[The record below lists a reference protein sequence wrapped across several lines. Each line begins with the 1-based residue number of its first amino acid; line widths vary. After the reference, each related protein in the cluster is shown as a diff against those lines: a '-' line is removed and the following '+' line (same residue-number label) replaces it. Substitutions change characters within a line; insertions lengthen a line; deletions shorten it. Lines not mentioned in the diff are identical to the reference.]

1 MAKIYKIHSRQ
12 IIDSR
17 GTPTVEVECHL
28 DDGTFALADVPS
40 GASTGEHEALELRD
54 KTNQYFGKSVYK
66 ALSNVNDIIAPA
78 LIGNGSNDIYE
89 IDQLMFDLDG
99 TYNKQNLG
107 ANAILGV
114 SLACLK
120 AFASSQKMQTF
131 EFIKQI
137 SKTTKNVMPIPMMN
151 ILNGGSHAD
160 NNVDIQEFMIYP
172 SGFKTFS
179 ESLQCGCEVFNTLKT
194 VLKQKGYST
203 SVGDEGGFA
212 PNLKS
217 NQEALDLLMEAI
229 EKSNY
234 RAGKEVFLTLDVA
247 SSEFFKD
254 TKPFPVHRLDKET
267 SGIMIISKNH
277 NSARLLTT
285 LFRLRKIHKTYLAV
299 CHGHISKKKGE
310 LKNELITFE
319 NDKKKIEKAITY
331 YKVLS
336 ETNLTSFLELKP
348 VTGRKH
354 QLRKQLALIDNPI
367 VGDKKYILSNK
378 KIKSDK
384 DLMLHAYSL
393 KFYINNKKF
402 FYKASPPPEFNKYL
416 NKKKL
421 NILNF

>member
-1 MAKIYKIHSRQ
+1 MR
-12 IIDSR
+12 IDR
-17 GTPTVEVECHL
+17 WI
-28 DDGTFALADVPS
+28 
-40 GASTGEHEALELRD
+40 R
-54 KTNQYFGKSVYK
+54 
-66 ALSNVNDIIAPA
+66 
-78 LIGNGSNDIYE
+78 
-89 IDQLMFDLDG
+89 
-99 TYNKQNLG
+99 
-107 ANAILGV
+107 
-114 SLACLK
+114 
-120 AFASSQKMQTF
+120 
-131 EFIKQI
+131 
-137 SKTTKNVMPIPMMN
+137 
-151 ILNGGSHAD
+151 
-160 NNVDIQEFMIYP
+160 NNVA
-172 SGFKTFS
+172 
-179 ESLQCGCEVFNTLKT
+179 SLPQSL
-194 VLKQKGYST
+194 
-203 SVGDEGGFA
+203 
-212 PNLKS
+212 
-217 NQEALDLLMEAI
+217 I
-229 EKSNY
+229 EKSL
-234 RAGKEVFLTLDVA
+234 RKGKIKVNIKKVNSSYKLKTGDKIKFFNFTFEVKKKKETNKKFSP
-247 SSEFFKD
+247 SSELLKVHENRILENNDDFIVIDKSPGVPVQGGTKSKKNLIDILASRQFFKD

-299 CHGHISKKKGE
+299 CHGQISKKKGE

-336 ETNLTSFLELKP
+336 ETNTTSFLELKP

-402 FYKASPPPEFNKYL
+402 FYKASPPDAFNKYL

>member
-1 MAKIYKIHSRQ
+1 MNKSYTIKEIYSGMR
-12 IIDSR
+12 IDR
-17 GTPTVEVECHL
+17 WI
-28 DDGTFALADVPS
+28 
-40 GASTGEHEALELRD
+40 R
-54 KTNQYFGKSVYK
+54 
-66 ALSNVNDIIAPA
+66 
-78 LIGNGSNDIYE
+78 
-89 IDQLMFDLDG
+89 
-99 TYNKQNLG
+99 
-107 ANAILGV
+107 
-114 SLACLK
+114 
-120 AFASSQKMQTF
+120 
-131 EFIKQI
+131 
-137 SKTTKNVMPIPMMN
+137 
-151 ILNGGSHAD
+151 
-160 NNVDIQEFMIYP
+160 NNVA
-172 SGFKTFS
+172 
-179 ESLQCGCEVFNTLKT
+179 SLPQSL
-194 VLKQKGYST
+194 
-203 SVGDEGGFA
+203 
-212 PNLKS
+212 
-217 NQEALDLLMEAI
+217 I
-229 EKSNY
+229 EKSL
-234 RAGKEVFLTLDVA
+234 RKGKIKVNIKKVNSSYKLKTGDKIKFFNFTFEVKKNKETNKKFSPSSELLKVHENRILENNDDFIVIDKSPGLPVQGGTKSKKNLIDILA

-319 NDKKKIEKAITY
+319 NNKKKIEKAITY

-336 ETNLTSFLELKP
+336 ETDTTSFLELKP

-354 QLRKQLALIDNPI
+354 QLRKQLAIIDNPI

-402 FYKASPPPEFNKYL
+402 FYKASPPAAFNKYL

>member
-1 MAKIYKIHSRQ
+1 MNKSYTIKEIYSGMR
-12 IIDSR
+12 IDR
-17 GTPTVEVECHL
+17 WI
-28 DDGTFALADVPS
+28 
-40 GASTGEHEALELRD
+40 R
-54 KTNQYFGKSVYK
+54 
-66 ALSNVNDIIAPA
+66 
-78 LIGNGSNDIYE
+78 
-89 IDQLMFDLDG
+89 
-99 TYNKQNLG
+99 
-107 ANAILGV
+107 
-114 SLACLK
+114 
-120 AFASSQKMQTF
+120 
-131 EFIKQI
+131 
-137 SKTTKNVMPIPMMN
+137 
-151 ILNGGSHAD
+151 
-160 NNVDIQEFMIYP
+160 NNVA
-172 SGFKTFS
+172 
-179 ESLQCGCEVFNTLKT
+179 SLPQSL
-194 VLKQKGYST
+194 
-203 SVGDEGGFA
+203 
-212 PNLKS
+212 
-217 NQEALDLLMEAI
+217 I
-229 EKSNY
+229 EKSL
-234 RAGKEVFLTLDVA
+234 RKGKIKVNIKKVNSSYKLKTGDKIKFFNFTFEVKKNKETNKKFSPSSELLKVHENRILENNDDFIVIDKSPGVPVQGGTKSKKNLIDILA

-336 ETNLTSFLELKP
+336 ETDTTSFLELKP

-354 QLRKQLALIDNPI
+354 QLRKQLAIIDNPI

-402 FYKASPPPEFNKYL
+402 FYKVNPPAAFNKYL

>member
-1 MAKIYKIHSRQ
+1 MNKSYTIKEIYSGMR
-12 IIDSR
+12 IDR
-17 GTPTVEVECHL
+17 WIRNNI
-28 DDGTFALADVPS
+28 
-40 GASTGEHEALELRD
+40 ASLP
-54 KTNQYFGKSVYK
+54 Q
-66 ALSNVNDIIAPA
+66 
-78 LIGNGSNDIYE
+78 
-89 IDQLMFDLDG
+89 
-99 TYNKQNLG
+99 
-107 ANAILGV
+107 
-114 SLACLK
+114 SL
-120 AFASSQKMQTF
+120 
-131 EFIKQI
+131 
-137 SKTTKNVMPIPMMN
+137 
-151 ILNGGSHAD
+151 
-160 NNVDIQEFMIYP
+160 
-172 SGFKTFS
+172 
-179 ESLQCGCEVFNTLKT
+179 
-194 VLKQKGYST
+194 
-203 SVGDEGGFA
+203 
-212 PNLKS
+212 
-217 NQEALDLLMEAI
+217 I
-229 EKSNY
+229 EKSL
-234 RAGKEVFLTLDVA
+234 RKGKIKVNIKKVNSSYKLKTGDKIKFFNFTFEVKKNKETNKKFSPSSELLKVHENRILENNDDFIVIDKSPGVPVQGGTKSKKNLIDILA

-319 NDKKKIEKAITY
+319 NNKKKIEKAITY

-336 ETNLTSFLELKP
+336 ETDTTSFLELKP

-354 QLRKQLALIDNPI
+354 QLRKQLAIIDNPI

-402 FYKASPPPEFNKYL
+402 FYKASPPDAFNKYL

>member
-1 MAKIYKIHSRQ
+1 MNKSYTIKEIYSGMR
-12 IIDSR
+12 IDR
-17 GTPTVEVECHL
+17 WI
-28 DDGTFALADVPS
+28 
-40 GASTGEHEALELRD
+40 R
-54 KTNQYFGKSVYK
+54 
-66 ALSNVNDIIAPA
+66 
-78 LIGNGSNDIYE
+78 
-89 IDQLMFDLDG
+89 
-99 TYNKQNLG
+99 
-107 ANAILGV
+107 
-114 SLACLK
+114 
-120 AFASSQKMQTF
+120 
-131 EFIKQI
+131 
-137 SKTTKNVMPIPMMN
+137 
-151 ILNGGSHAD
+151 
-160 NNVDIQEFMIYP
+160 NNVA
-172 SGFKTFS
+172 
-179 ESLQCGCEVFNTLKT
+179 SLPQSL
-194 VLKQKGYST
+194 
-203 SVGDEGGFA
+203 
-212 PNLKS
+212 
-217 NQEALDLLMEAI
+217 I
-229 EKSNY
+229 EKSL
-234 RAGKEVFLTLDVA
+234 RKGKIKVNIKKVNSSYKLKTGDKIKFFNFTFEVKNNKETNKKFFPSSELLKVHENRILENNDDFIVIDKSPGVPVQGGTKSKKNLIDILA

-319 NDKKKIEKAITY
+319 NNKKKIEKAITY

-336 ETNLTSFLELKP
+336 ETDTTSFLELKP

-354 QLRKQLALIDNPI
+354 QLRKQLAIIDNPI

-402 FYKASPPPEFNKYL
+402 FYKASPPAAFNKYL

>member
-1 MAKIYKIHSRQ
+1 MNKSYIIKEIYSGMR
-12 IIDSR
+12 IDR
-17 GTPTVEVECHL
+17 WIRNNI
-28 DDGTFALADVPS
+28 
-40 GASTGEHEALELRD
+40 ASLP
-54 KTNQYFGKSVYK
+54 Q
-66 ALSNVNDIIAPA
+66 
-78 LIGNGSNDIYE
+78 
-89 IDQLMFDLDG
+89 
-99 TYNKQNLG
+99 
-107 ANAILGV
+107 
-114 SLACLK
+114 SL
-120 AFASSQKMQTF
+120 
-131 EFIKQI
+131 
-137 SKTTKNVMPIPMMN
+137 
-151 ILNGGSHAD
+151 
-160 NNVDIQEFMIYP
+160 
-172 SGFKTFS
+172 
-179 ESLQCGCEVFNTLKT
+179 
-194 VLKQKGYST
+194 
-203 SVGDEGGFA
+203 
-212 PNLKS
+212 
-217 NQEALDLLMEAI
+217 I
-229 EKSNY
+229 EKSL
-234 RAGKEVFLTLDVA
+234 RKGKIKVNIKKVNSSYKLKTGDKIKFFNFTFEVKKNKETNKKFSPSSKLLKVHENRILENNDDFIVIDKSPGVPVQGGTKSKKNLIDILA

-319 NDKKKIEKAITY
+319 NNKKKIEKAITY

-336 ETNLTSFLELKP
+336 ETDTTSFLELKP

-402 FYKASPPPEFNKYL
+402 FYKTNPPAAFNKYL

-421 NILNF
+421 IF

>member
-1 MAKIYKIHSRQ
+1 MNKSYTIKEIYSGMR
-12 IIDSR
+12 IDR
-17 GTPTVEVECHL
+17 WI
-28 DDGTFALADVPS
+28 
-40 GASTGEHEALELRD
+40 R
-54 KTNQYFGKSVYK
+54 
-66 ALSNVNDIIAPA
+66 
-78 LIGNGSNDIYE
+78 
-89 IDQLMFDLDG
+89 
-99 TYNKQNLG
+99 
-107 ANAILGV
+107 
-114 SLACLK
+114 
-120 AFASSQKMQTF
+120 
-131 EFIKQI
+131 
-137 SKTTKNVMPIPMMN
+137 
-151 ILNGGSHAD
+151 
-160 NNVDIQEFMIYP
+160 NNVA
-172 SGFKTFS
+172 
-179 ESLQCGCEVFNTLKT
+179 SLPQSL
-194 VLKQKGYST
+194 
-203 SVGDEGGFA
+203 
-212 PNLKS
+212 
-217 NQEALDLLMEAI
+217 I
-229 EKSNY
+229 EKSL
-234 RAGKEVFLTLDVA
+234 RKGKIKVNIKKVNSSYKLKTGDKIKFFNFTFEVKKNKEINKKFSPSSELLKVHENRILENNDDFIVIDKSPGVPVQGGTKSKKNLIDILA

-319 NDKKKIEKAITY
+319 NNKKKIEKAITY

-336 ETNLTSFLELKP
+336 ETDTTSFLELKP

-354 QLRKQLALIDNPI
+354 QLRKQLAIIDNPI

-402 FYKASPPPEFNKYL
+402 FYKASPPDAFNKYL

>member
-1 MAKIYKIHSRQ
+1 MQGGTKSKKNL
-12 IIDSR
+12 ID
-17 GTPTVEVECHL
+17 
-28 DDGTFALADVPS
+28 
-40 GASTGEHEALELRD
+40 
-54 KTNQYFGKSVYK
+54 
-66 ALSNVNDIIAPA
+66 
-78 LIGNGSNDIYE
+78 
-89 IDQLMFDLDG
+89 
-99 TYNKQNLG
+99 
-107 ANAILGV
+107 IL
-114 SLACLK
+114 
-120 AFASSQKMQTF
+120 
-131 EFIKQI
+131 
-137 SKTTKNVMPIPMMN
+137 
-151 ILNGGSHAD
+151 
-160 NNVDIQEFMIYP
+160 
-172 SGFKTFS
+172 
-179 ESLQCGCEVFNTLKT
+179 
-194 VLKQKGYST
+194 
-203 SVGDEGGFA
+203 
-212 PNLKS
+212 
-217 NQEALDLLMEAI
+217 
-229 EKSNY
+229 
-234 RAGKEVFLTLDVA
+234 A

-285 LFRLRKIHKTYLAV
+285 LFRLRKIHKTYLAI

-336 ETNLTSFLELKP
+336 ETDTTSFLELKP

-354 QLRKQLALIDNPI
+354 QLRKQLAIIDNPI

-402 FYKASPPPEFNKYL
+402 FYKANPPAAFNKYL

>member
-1 MAKIYKIHSRQ
+1 MNKSYTIKEIYSGMR
-12 IIDSR
+12 IDR
-17 GTPTVEVECHL
+17 WI
-28 DDGTFALADVPS
+28 
-40 GASTGEHEALELRD
+40 R
-54 KTNQYFGKSVYK
+54 
-66 ALSNVNDIIAPA
+66 
-78 LIGNGSNDIYE
+78 
-89 IDQLMFDLDG
+89 
-99 TYNKQNLG
+99 
-107 ANAILGV
+107 
-114 SLACLK
+114 
-120 AFASSQKMQTF
+120 
-131 EFIKQI
+131 
-137 SKTTKNVMPIPMMN
+137 
-151 ILNGGSHAD
+151 
-160 NNVDIQEFMIYP
+160 NNVA
-172 SGFKTFS
+172 
-179 ESLQCGCEVFNTLKT
+179 SLPQSL
-194 VLKQKGYST
+194 
-203 SVGDEGGFA
+203 
-212 PNLKS
+212 
-217 NQEALDLLMEAI
+217 I
-229 EKSNY
+229 EKSL
-234 RAGKEVFLTLDVA
+234 RKGKIKVNIKKVNSSYKLKTGDKIKFFNFTFEVKKNKETNKKFSPSSELLKVHENRILENNDDFIVIDKSPGVPVQGGTKSKKNLIDILA

-319 NDKKKIEKAITY
+319 NNKKKIEKAITY

-336 ETNLTSFLELKP
+336 ETDTTSFLELKP

-354 QLRKQLALIDNPI
+354 QLRKQLAIIDNPI

-402 FYKASPPPEFNKYL
+402 FYKASPPAAFNKYL

-421 NILNF
+421 NISNF

>member
-1 MAKIYKIHSRQ
+1 MNKSYIIKEIYSGMR
-12 IIDSR
+12 IDR
-17 GTPTVEVECHL
+17 WIRNNI
-28 DDGTFALADVPS
+28 
-40 GASTGEHEALELRD
+40 ASLP
-54 KTNQYFGKSVYK
+54 Q
-66 ALSNVNDIIAPA
+66 
-78 LIGNGSNDIYE
+78 
-89 IDQLMFDLDG
+89 
-99 TYNKQNLG
+99 
-107 ANAILGV
+107 
-114 SLACLK
+114 SL
-120 AFASSQKMQTF
+120 
-131 EFIKQI
+131 
-137 SKTTKNVMPIPMMN
+137 
-151 ILNGGSHAD
+151 
-160 NNVDIQEFMIYP
+160 
-172 SGFKTFS
+172 
-179 ESLQCGCEVFNTLKT
+179 
-194 VLKQKGYST
+194 
-203 SVGDEGGFA
+203 
-212 PNLKS
+212 
-217 NQEALDLLMEAI
+217 I
-229 EKSNY
+229 EKSL
-234 RAGKEVFLTLDVA
+234 RKGKIKVNIKKVNSSYKLKKGDIIKFFNFNFEINKNKETNKKFSPSSELLKIHENRILENNDDFIVIDKSPGVPVQGGTKSKKNLIDILA

-336 ETNLTSFLELKP
+336 ETDSTSFLELKP

-384 DLMLHAYSL
+384 VLMLHAYSL
-393 KFYINNKKF
+393 KFYINDKKF
-402 FYKASPPPEFNKYL
+402 FYKAGLPAAFSKYL

>member
-1 MAKIYKIHSRQ
+1 MNKSYTIKEIYSGMR
-12 IIDSR
+12 IDR
-17 GTPTVEVECHL
+17 WI
-28 DDGTFALADVPS
+28 
-40 GASTGEHEALELRD
+40 R
-54 KTNQYFGKSVYK
+54 
-66 ALSNVNDIIAPA
+66 
-78 LIGNGSNDIYE
+78 
-89 IDQLMFDLDG
+89 
-99 TYNKQNLG
+99 
-107 ANAILGV
+107 
-114 SLACLK
+114 
-120 AFASSQKMQTF
+120 
-131 EFIKQI
+131 
-137 SKTTKNVMPIPMMN
+137 
-151 ILNGGSHAD
+151 
-160 NNVDIQEFMIYP
+160 NNVA
-172 SGFKTFS
+172 
-179 ESLQCGCEVFNTLKT
+179 SLPQSL
-194 VLKQKGYST
+194 
-203 SVGDEGGFA
+203 
-212 PNLKS
+212 
-217 NQEALDLLMEAI
+217 I
-229 EKSNY
+229 EKSLRKGKIKVNIKKVNSSY
-234 RAGKEVFLTLDVA
+234 KLKAGDKIKFFNFTFEVKKNKETNKKFSPSSELLKVHENRILENNDDFIVIDKSPGVPVQGGTKSKKNLIDILA

-319 NDKKKIEKAITY
+319 NNKKKIEKAITY

-336 ETNLTSFLELKP
+336 ETDTTSFLELKP

-354 QLRKQLALIDNPI
+354 QLRKQLAIIDNPI

-378 KIKSDK
+378 KIKNDK

-402 FYKASPPPEFNKYL
+402 FYKASPPAPFNKYL

>member
-1 MAKIYKIHSRQ
+1 MNKSYTIKEIYSGMR
-12 IIDSR
+12 IDR
-17 GTPTVEVECHL
+17 WI
-28 DDGTFALADVPS
+28 
-40 GASTGEHEALELRD
+40 R
-54 KTNQYFGKSVYK
+54 
-66 ALSNVNDIIAPA
+66 
-78 LIGNGSNDIYE
+78 
-89 IDQLMFDLDG
+89 
-99 TYNKQNLG
+99 
-107 ANAILGV
+107 
-114 SLACLK
+114 
-120 AFASSQKMQTF
+120 
-131 EFIKQI
+131 
-137 SKTTKNVMPIPMMN
+137 
-151 ILNGGSHAD
+151 
-160 NNVDIQEFMIYP
+160 NNVA
-172 SGFKTFS
+172 
-179 ESLQCGCEVFNTLKT
+179 SLPQSL
-194 VLKQKGYST
+194 
-203 SVGDEGGFA
+203 
-212 PNLKS
+212 
-217 NQEALDLLMEAI
+217 I
-229 EKSNY
+229 EKSL
-234 RAGKEVFLTLDVA
+234 RKGKIKVNIKKVNSSYKLKTGDKIKFFNLTFEVKKNKETNKKFSPTSELLKVHENRILENNDDFIVIDKSPGVPVQGGTKSKKNLIDILA

-310 LKNELITFE
+310 LNNELITFE
-319 NDKKKIEKAITY
+319 NNKKKIEKAITY

-336 ETNLTSFLELKP
+336 ETNSTSFIELKP

-354 QLRKQLALIDNPI
+354 QLRKQLALINNPI

-402 FYKASPPPEFNKYL
+402 FYKASPPDAFKKYL

>member
-1 MAKIYKIHSRQ
+1 MNKSYTIKEIYSGMR
-12 IIDSR
+12 IDR
-17 GTPTVEVECHL
+17 WI
-28 DDGTFALADVPS
+28 
-40 GASTGEHEALELRD
+40 R
-54 KTNQYFGKSVYK
+54 
-66 ALSNVNDIIAPA
+66 
-78 LIGNGSNDIYE
+78 
-89 IDQLMFDLDG
+89 
-99 TYNKQNLG
+99 
-107 ANAILGV
+107 
-114 SLACLK
+114 
-120 AFASSQKMQTF
+120 
-131 EFIKQI
+131 
-137 SKTTKNVMPIPMMN
+137 
-151 ILNGGSHAD
+151 
-160 NNVDIQEFMIYP
+160 NNVA
-172 SGFKTFS
+172 
-179 ESLQCGCEVFNTLKT
+179 SLPQSL
-194 VLKQKGYST
+194 
-203 SVGDEGGFA
+203 
-212 PNLKS
+212 
-217 NQEALDLLMEAI
+217 I
-229 EKSNY
+229 EKSL
-234 RAGKEVFLTLDVA
+234 RKGKIKVNIKKVNSSYKLKTGDKIKFFNFTFEVNKNKETNKKFSPSSELLKVHENRILENNDDFIVIDKSPGVPVQGGTKSKKNLIDILA

-299 CHGHISKKKGE
+299 CHGQISKKKGE

-336 ETNLTSFLELKP
+336 ETDTTSFLELKP

-354 QLRKQLALIDNPI
+354 QLRKQLAIIDNPI

-402 FYKASPPPEFNKYL
+402 FYKASPPDAFNKYL

>member
-1 MAKIYKIHSRQ
+1 MNKSY
-12 IIDSR
+12 IIK
-17 GTPTVEVECHL
+17 EVY
-28 DDGTFALADVPS
+28 S
-40 GASTGEHEALELRD
+40 GMRID
-54 KTNQYFGKSVYK
+54 RWIRN
-66 ALSNVNDIIAPA
+66 NIAFLP
-78 LIGNGSNDIYE
+78 
-89 IDQLMFDLDG
+89 Q
-99 TYNKQNLG
+99 
-107 ANAILGV
+107 
-114 SLACLK
+114 SL
-120 AFASSQKMQTF
+120 
-131 EFIKQI
+131 
-137 SKTTKNVMPIPMMN
+137 
-151 ILNGGSHAD
+151 
-160 NNVDIQEFMIYP
+160 
-172 SGFKTFS
+172 
-179 ESLQCGCEVFNTLKT
+179 
-194 VLKQKGYST
+194 
-203 SVGDEGGFA
+203 
-212 PNLKS
+212 
-217 NQEALDLLMEAI
+217 I
-229 EKSNY
+229 EKSL
-234 RAGKEVFLTLDVA
+234 RKGKIKVNIKKVNSSYKLKKGDIIKFFNFNFEINKNKETNKKFSPSSELLKIHENRILENNDDFIVIDKSPGVPVQGGTKSKKNLIDILA

-299 CHGHISKKKGE
+299 CHGQISKKKGE

-336 ETNLTSFLELKP
+336 ETNTTSFLELKP

-378 KIKSDK
+378 KIKSNK

-402 FYKASPPPEFNKYL
+402 FYKTSPPDAFNKYL

>member
-1 MAKIYKIHSRQ
+1 MNKSYTIKEIYSGMR
-12 IIDSR
+12 IDR
-17 GTPTVEVECHL
+17 WI
-28 DDGTFALADVPS
+28 
-40 GASTGEHEALELRD
+40 R
-54 KTNQYFGKSVYK
+54 
-66 ALSNVNDIIAPA
+66 
-78 LIGNGSNDIYE
+78 
-89 IDQLMFDLDG
+89 
-99 TYNKQNLG
+99 
-107 ANAILGV
+107 
-114 SLACLK
+114 
-120 AFASSQKMQTF
+120 
-131 EFIKQI
+131 
-137 SKTTKNVMPIPMMN
+137 
-151 ILNGGSHAD
+151 
-160 NNVDIQEFMIYP
+160 NNVA
-172 SGFKTFS
+172 
-179 ESLQCGCEVFNTLKT
+179 SLPQSL
-194 VLKQKGYST
+194 
-203 SVGDEGGFA
+203 
-212 PNLKS
+212 
-217 NQEALDLLMEAI
+217 I
-229 EKSNY
+229 EKSL
-234 RAGKEVFLTLDVA
+234 RKGKIKVNIKKVNSSYKLKTGDKIKFFNFTFEVKKNKETNKKFSPSSELLKVHENRILENNDDFIVIDKSPGVPVQGGTKSKKNLIDILA

-319 NDKKKIEKAITY
+319 NNKKKIEKAITY

-336 ETNLTSFLELKP
+336 ETDTTSFLELKP

-354 QLRKQLALIDNPI
+354 QLRKQLAIITNPI

-402 FYKASPPPEFNKYL
+402 FYKASPPAAFNKYL

>member
-1 MAKIYKIHSRQ
+1 MNKSY
-12 IIDSR
+12 IIK
-17 GTPTVEVECHL
+17 EVY
-28 DDGTFALADVPS
+28 S
-40 GASTGEHEALELRD
+40 GMRID
-54 KTNQYFGKSVYK
+54 RWIRN
-66 ALSNVNDIIAPA
+66 NIAP
-78 LIGNGSNDIYE
+78 LP
-89 IDQLMFDLDG
+89 Q
-99 TYNKQNLG
+99 
-107 ANAILGV
+107 
-114 SLACLK
+114 SL
-120 AFASSQKMQTF
+120 
-131 EFIKQI
+131 
-137 SKTTKNVMPIPMMN
+137 
-151 ILNGGSHAD
+151 
-160 NNVDIQEFMIYP
+160 
-172 SGFKTFS
+172 
-179 ESLQCGCEVFNTLKT
+179 
-194 VLKQKGYST
+194 
-203 SVGDEGGFA
+203 
-212 PNLKS
+212 
-217 NQEALDLLMEAI
+217 I
-229 EKSNY
+229 EKSLRKGKIKVNIKKVNSSY
-234 RAGKEVFLTLDVA
+234 KLKRGDKIKFFNFTFEINKTKEVIKKFSPSSELLKVHENRILENNDDFIVIDKSPGVPVQGGTKSKKNLIDILA

-336 ETNLTSFLELKP
+336 ETNSTSFLELKP

-384 DLMLHAYSL
+384 DLMLHSYSL

-402 FYKASPPPEFNKYL
+402 FYKASPPDAFNKYL

>member
-1 MAKIYKIHSRQ
+1 MKKSFTV
-12 IIDSR
+12 DS
-17 GTPTVEVECHL
+17 
-28 DDGTFALADVPS
+28 
-40 GASTGEHEALELRD
+40 
-54 KTNQYFGKSVYK
+54 
-66 ALSNVNDIIAPA
+66 
-78 LIGNGSNDIYE
+78 
-89 IDQLMFDLDG
+89 
-99 TYNKQNLG
+99 TYNDMRIDRWLRHSLG
-107 ANAILGV
+107 
-114 SLACLK
+114 K
-120 AFASSQKMQTF
+120 
-131 EFIKQI
+131 
-137 SKTTKNVMPIPMMN
+137 IPQG
-151 ILNGGSHAD
+151 L
-160 NNVDIQEFMIYP
+160 
-172 SGFKTFS
+172 
-179 ESLQCGCEVFNTLKT
+179 
-194 VLKQKGYST
+194 
-203 SVGDEGGFA
+203 
-212 PNLKS
+212 
-217 NQEALDLLMEAI
+217 I
-229 EKSNY
+229 EKSL
-234 RAGKEVFLTLDVA
+234 RSGKIKLNKKKVKSSYKIKTNDKIELFNFNFEEKILKNKVRFNPTKEIIKSNENLIIENNENFIVINKSSGISVQGGTKSKKNLIDILA

-336 ETNLTSFLELKP
+336 ETNSTSFLELKP

-402 FYKASPPPEFNKYL
+402 FYKASPPTAFNKYL
-416 NKKKL
+416 NKKRL

>member
-1 MAKIYKIHSRQ
+1 MNKSYTIKEIYSGMR
-12 IIDSR
+12 IDR
-17 GTPTVEVECHL
+17 WI
-28 DDGTFALADVPS
+28 
-40 GASTGEHEALELRD
+40 R
-54 KTNQYFGKSVYK
+54 
-66 ALSNVNDIIAPA
+66 
-78 LIGNGSNDIYE
+78 
-89 IDQLMFDLDG
+89 
-99 TYNKQNLG
+99 
-107 ANAILGV
+107 
-114 SLACLK
+114 
-120 AFASSQKMQTF
+120 
-131 EFIKQI
+131 
-137 SKTTKNVMPIPMMN
+137 
-151 ILNGGSHAD
+151 
-160 NNVDIQEFMIYP
+160 NNVA
-172 SGFKTFS
+172 
-179 ESLQCGCEVFNTLKT
+179 SLPQSL
-194 VLKQKGYST
+194 
-203 SVGDEGGFA
+203 
-212 PNLKS
+212 
-217 NQEALDLLMEAI
+217 I
-229 EKSNY
+229 EKSL
-234 RAGKEVFLTLDVA
+234 RKGKIKVNIKKVNSSYKLKTGDKIKFFNFTFEVKKNKETNKKFSPSSELLKVHENRILENNDDFIVIDKSPGVPVQGGTKSKKNLIDILA

-319 NDKKKIEKAITY
+319 NDKRKIEKAITY

-336 ETNLTSFLELKP
+336 ETDSTSFLELKP

-354 QLRKQLALIDNPI
+354 QLRKQLALINNPI

-402 FYKASPPPEFNKYL
+402 FYKASPPDAFNKYL